1 MPSDWIINPF
11 ERRHTRNDFDC
22 GVAVLNEYLAR
33 YARQHEDSG
42 ISRTFVAV
50 DRRES
55 SKILGY
61 YSLAA
66 GGIDRGNLPPSEA
79 KRFPKFP
86 IPVGR
91 LARLAVDLRT
101 RGLGL
106 GEHLLIDALH
116 RLFLTGDSIGM
127 VAVLVDAKDEQA
139 KRFYQRYE
147 FDSIPGHPL
156 TLWLPMKSVK
166 RLFRGRSGS
175 MLATTPSLE

>member
-1 MPSDWIINPF
+1 MPVEWEIGPV
-11 ERRHTRNDFDC
+11 ERLHNRHDFDC
-22 GVAVLNEYLAR
+22 GVAALNEYLVH

-50 DRRES
+50 DRREP

-66 GGIDRGNLPPSEA
+66 GSIDRASLPLSEA

-91 LARLAVDLRT
+91 LARLAVDPRA

-106 GEHLLIDALH
+106 GSISS
-116 RLFLTGDSIGM
+116 LTSSTG
-127 VAVLVDAKDEQA
+127 
-139 KRFYQRYE
+139 F
-147 FDSIPGHPL
+147 F
-156 TLWLPMKSVK
+156 
-166 RLFRGRSGS
+166 GRETAS
-175 MLATTPSLE
+175 AW

>member
-1 MPSDWIINPF
+1 MPVEWEIGPV
-11 ERRHTRNDFDC
+11 ERQHDRHDFDC
-22 GVAVLNEYLAR
+22 GVAALNEYLAH

-50 DRRES
+50 DKREP
-55 SKILGY
+55 SKIRGY

-66 GGIDRGNLPPSEA
+66 GSIDRASLPPSEA

-91 LARLAVDLRT
+91 LARLAVDLRA

-106 GEHLLIDALH
+106 GEHLLMDALH
-116 RLFLTGDSIGM
+116 RFFRTGDSIGM
-127 VAVLVDAKDEQA
+127 VAALVDAKDERA
-139 KRFYQRYE
+139 KCFYQRYE
-147 FDSIPGHPL
+147 FDSLPDHPL

-166 RLFRGRSGS
+166 RLFRGR
-175 MLATTPSLE
+175 

>member
-1 MPSDWIINPF
+1 MPAEWEIIPF
-11 ERRHTRNDFDC
+11 EREHDRHDFDC
-22 GVAVLNEYLAR
+22 GVQALNEYLAR

-50 DRRES
+50 DRRAP

-66 GGIDRGNLPPSEA
+66 GSIDRAALPLSAA

-106 GEHLLIDALH
+106 GEHILMDALH
-116 RLFLTGDSIGM
+116 RFFRTGDSIGM
-127 VAVLVDAKDEQA
+127 VAVFVDAKDEQA

-147 FDSIPGHPL
+147 FDSLPDHPL

-166 RLFRGRSGS
+166 KLFRGR
-175 MLATTPSLE
+175 